1 VDGVMPGT
9 AAGWVARRLPVADDD
24 HRDELAESVASAVAG
39 RPACD
44 RAWEAAGL
52 LGLWL
57 RLWGRREGR
66 DDARRALRQGVYLGG
81 VVLMFAASALAW
93 SRATHASASAD
104 GLGADAPGS
113 VSAFG
118 GAALASGA
126 AVLAAGGWRRSAL
139 VVVIGSLVACTF
151 AAGTPP
157 AVVVVGALA
166 VLAGDRF
173 GGRRCWRGLAAGALV
188 AAVLAAVAGLASAV
202 LLPVGAAVAFAGLP
216 VGFLAVGWFDPRF
229 AVAAT
234 VTWLGTMVAAAALA
248 WPRVVGGG
256 AWVPGRHGWWAMA
269 AAVVVAAHVS
279 RSALR
284 RAFMV

>member
-9 AAGWVARRLPVADDD
+9 ATGWVARRLPVADDD

-44 RAWEAAGL
+44 RALETAGL

-57 RLWGRREGR
+57 RLWGRREGG

-81 VVLMFAASALAW
+81 VVLMLAASALAW
-93 SRATHASASAD
+93 SRATHAPESAD
-104 GLGADAPGS
+104 ALGSIG
-113 VSAFG
+113 AFG

-126 AVLAAGGWRRSAL
+126 ALVAAGGWRGSAL
-139 VVVIGSLVACTF
+139 VVVTGSLVACTLT
-151 AAGTPP
+151 AGTPP
-157 AVVVVGALA
+157 AVGVVGALA

-188 AAVLAAVAGLASAV
+188 AAVLAGVAGLASAA
-202 LLPVGAAVAFAGLP
+202 LLPIGAAVALAGLP

-234 VTWLGTMVAAAALA
+234 VTWLGAMVAVAAPA
-248 WPRVVGGG
+248 WPGVVGDG
-256 AWVPGRHGWWAMA
+256 AWTPGRHGWWALA
-269 AAVVVAAHVS
+269 AAVVVAAQVS
-279 RSALR
+279 RFALR